1 VGNLVNSYNESNF
14 VSYEKSMRYSLGGYF
29 VPNYNSFSNY
39 AKRIVYRAGLK
50 YDKTGLIV
58 KSESINDLGFT
69 LGLGL
74 PITGSFSNINFGFE
88 MGKEELLLLANSRKL
103 C

>member
-1 VGNLVNSYNESNF
+1 
-14 VSYEKSMRYSLGGYF
+14 
-29 VPNYNSFSNY
+29 
-39 AKRIVYRAGLK
+39 VYRAGLK

-74 PITGSFSNINFGFE
+74 PITGSFSLILTLVLKWE
-88 MGKEELLLLANSRKL
+88 KEELLLLANSRKL

>member
-1 VGNLVNSYNESNF
+1 
-14 VSYEKSMRYSLGGYF
+14 
-29 VPNYNSFSNY
+29 
-39 AKRIVYRAGLK
+39 VYRAGLK

-88 MGKEELLLLANSRKL
+88 MGKRGTTSSGLIQENYANLSIGLSLNDRWFERKVPIVRSKSIKYRTSL
-103 C
+103 CHFDV

>member
-1 VGNLVNSYNESNF
+1 
-14 VSYEKSMRYSLGGYF
+14 MRYSLGDILYLITIHF
-29 VPNYNSFSNY
+29 Q
-39 AKRIVYRAGLK
+39 LC
-50 YDKTGLIV
+50 KTHCVSCRFKIYERQLIV

>member
-1 VGNLVNSYNESNF
+1 
-14 VSYEKSMRYSLGGYF
+14 
-29 VPNYNSFSNY
+29 
-39 AKRIVYRAGLK
+39 VYRAGLK

-74 PITGSFSNINFGFE
+74 PITGSFSNINFE
-88 MGKEELLLLANSRKL
+88 MEKEELLLLANSRKL

>member
-1 VGNLVNSYNESNF
+1 VQV
-14 VSYEKSMRYSLGGYF
+14 
-29 VPNYNSFSNY
+29 
-39 AKRIVYRAGLK
+39 LK

-74 PITGSFSNINFGFE
+74 PITGSFSNINFE
-88 MGKEELLLLANSRKL
+88 MEKEELLLLANSRKL